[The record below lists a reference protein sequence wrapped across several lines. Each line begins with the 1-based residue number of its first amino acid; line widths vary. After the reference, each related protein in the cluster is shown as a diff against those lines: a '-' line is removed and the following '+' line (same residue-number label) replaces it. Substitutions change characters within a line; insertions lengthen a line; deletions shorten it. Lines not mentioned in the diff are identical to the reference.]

1 MSNLKTPFYVIL
13 VLLCFFLASFPVE
26 TFAQNSL
33 RIEDRIGGNGST
45 TQGSDSNDNTFIYL
59 AGGLLVAGIVAYAL
73 FLKKDSKPEVIDST
87 ASLNS
92 NFIFAGKGNSESFNE
107 SISKAKD
114 QIPVDLFFGIRNSDV
129 GLSNKTYLVGIS
141 VKL

>member
-1 MSNLKTPFYVIL
+1 MSNLKTSSCVII
-13 VLLCFFLASFPVE
+13 VLISFLLASSPAE
-26 TFAQNSL
+26 TYAQNNL
-33 RIEDRIGGNGST
+33 RIEDRIGGNGNSS
-45 TQGSDSNDNTFIYL
+45 QIPENNDNTFIYV

-92 NFIFAGKGNSESFNE
+92 NFIYAGKENSESLNE

-114 QIPVDLFFGIRNSDV
+114 QIPVDVYMGIVNNNLILNDKIYSLGFR
-129 GLSNKTYLVGIS
+129 I
-141 VKL
+141 KL